1 MTKGQEQ
8 VAEARAIAMELAD
21 TLAGSGDGLDERVRA
36 LTTGLDEIAG
46 HVFVKGALA
55 VPFTAAVARAA
66 RAAREAYPAGDA
78 AAGAKPIETLE
89 AAVVKLQQKTTG
101 TGGVAIT

>member
-1 MTKGQEQ
+1 MTKGQEH
-8 VAEARAIAMELAD
+8 VAEARSIALELAD
-21 TLAGSGDGLDERVRA
+21 ALTGSNARLAERLRA

-55 VPFTAAVARAA
+55 VPFTAAVTRAA
-66 RAAREAYPAGDA
+66 RAAREAYPAGGA
-78 AAGAKPIETLE
+78 AAGTAPIEALE